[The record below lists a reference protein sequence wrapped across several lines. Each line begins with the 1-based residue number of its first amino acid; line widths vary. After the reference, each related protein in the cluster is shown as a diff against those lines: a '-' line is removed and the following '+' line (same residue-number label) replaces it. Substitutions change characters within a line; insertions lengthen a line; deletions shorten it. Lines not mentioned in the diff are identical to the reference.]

1 MCYAQY
7 EVESVFG
14 RCMTCDSRMWS
25 CLQPGLP
32 VRVPYLDYQ
41 GVVSLA
47 VLCADRSSGRLARD
61 SRVWS
66 CLWPGLPV
74 RAAHLDQQGT
84 GASVQAPVCRL
95 RQLQAETDCRPNQR

>member
-1 MCYAQY
+1 MCYVQY

-14 RCMTCDSRMWS
+14 KCMTC
-25 CLQPGLP
+25 
-32 VRVPYLDYQ
+32 
-41 GVVSLA
+41 
-47 VLCADRSSGRLARD
+47 D

-66 CLWPGLPV
+66 CLRPGLPV